1 MSKKLYNAFGELIN
15 LNNIETFSSET
26 PDNTVKESTDGPT
39 PSCVASVRQKLR
51 NKYRDWVPRNERE
64 KIAIHSVRL
73 IDEAN
78 KKVTLTQRDI
88 QDLRDNNL
96 TNNEGKQAI
105 HFKFELS
112 DATKLVNADINLA
125 IAYLATKVGFTIYNI
140 ITIGDQLIDAI
151 YARRLGISI
160 QKILDSLGDET
171 SISGIISEAKLP
183 KKRLT
188 DGIRLAGN
196 LEMDGTIKASAF
208 YLSDGSQ
215 MEEVPKLAFPNN
227 VYYENSK
234 LGINRKNP
242 KTTLDI
248 AGSLGVD
255 NDITSTEI
263 LTKKIKSNYTSS
275 NLVNSDTMNT
285 MRLNVKNPK
294 NKNNPNGL
302 GTHFNWNDK
311 AENYI
316 RGNTELRGNTKFAG
330 PYQVTIENPTN
341 DNNQDGW
348 ETHFN
353 WENKGENYIRGKT
366 ELRGEVN
373 FMGPSSINIE
383 NNKTGLNPTGLSTHF
398 NYKNRG
404 ENYIRGKTELRGNTN
419 VYGKFCIYDPNSK
432 NPVCI
437 DSRFVSDMNYMKDR
451 QSKLET
457 RLKDITAQLREV
469 KNLAETQ
476 DSESATTSDAP
487 SKLEITNYDADVE
500 IDVNATDDKPRQYKN
515 SKLNEVFGGNSYE
528 IIVTT
533 RIDKNSKSWRNVY
546 HYGNK
551 NSERSPALFIKPD
564 NPWKFQFIIRTNKN
578 WNQTYDFEI
587 PKQFRKQGYPLSIR
601 SRVTKDPDNKKITI
615 QQWVNNEYIGQKVI
629 TDVYLAPLYN
639 KDLWVKSPWHN
650 RQGYRIEKITFKKI
664 N

>member
-15 LNNIETFSSET
+15 LNNIETFSSE
-26 PDNTVKESTDGPT
+26 STLGPT

-78 KKVTLTQRDI
+78 KKVILTQRDI

-105 HFKFELS
+105 HFKIELA

-140 ITIGDQLIDAI
+140 VTIGDQLIDAI

-160 QKILDSLGDET
+160 QKILDSLDDET

-208 YLSDGSQ
+208 YLSDGSI

-227 VYYENSK
+227 VHYEDSK
-234 LGINRKNP
+234 IGINRKNP

-263 LTKKIKSNYTSS
+263 LTKKIKSDYTSS
-275 NLVNSDTMNT
+275 SLVNSDTMNT

-316 RGNTELRGNTKFAG
+316 RG
-330 PYQVTIENPTN
+330 
-341 DNNQDGW
+341 
-348 ETHFN
+348 
-353 WENKGENYIRGKT
+353 KT
-366 ELRGEVN
+366 ELRGEIN
-373 FMGPSSINIE
+373 FMGPSSVNIE
-383 NNKTGLNPTGLSTHF
+383 NNKTGNNPTGLSTHF

-404 ENYIRGKTELRGNTN
+404 ENYIRGKTEFRGNTN
-419 VYGKFCIYDPNSK
+419 VYGKFCIYDPSSK

-437 DSRFVSDMNYMKDR
+437 DSRFVTDMNYMKTR
-451 QSKLET
+451 QSKLEA

-469 KNLAETQ
+469 KNSTETQ
-476 DSESATTSDAP
+476 DSETATTNDAP

-500 IDVNATDDKPRQYKN
+500 IDANATDDKPRQYKN
-515 SKLNEVFGGNSYE
+515 SKLNQVFGGNSYE

-551 NSERSPALFIKPD
+551 NSERSPSLFIKPND
-564 NPWKFQFIIRTNKN
+564 PWKFQFIIRTNKS

-615 QQWVNNEYIGQKVI
+615 QQWVNNEYIGQKII
-629 TDVYLAPLYN
+629 TDSYLAPLYN